1 MDNELIRS
9 CIQIVLVSMWFG
21 WNIYYDNF
29 RGFINSILIIILFIC
44 VNGIMKDDIKPID
57 TRLKQIE
64 ELIYD
69 KPEDINIEIS

>member
-9 CIQIVLVSMWFG
+9 CIQIVLVSMWLG

-44 VNGIMKDDIKPID
+44 VDGIMKDDIKPID

-69 KPEDINIEIS
+69 KPEDVNIEIT

>member
-1 MDNELIRS
+1 MDSELIRS
-9 CIQIVLVSMWFG
+9 CMQIIIVSIWLG
-21 WNIYYDNF
+21 WNIHYDNF
-29 RGFINSILIIILFIC
+29 RGFINSILIIILFIY
-44 VNGIMKDDIKPID
+44 VDAVIKDDIKPID